1 MNEFPIPSNT
11 YLSFDGLSVKE
22 KIRQRLI
29 QTGVFTDQ
37 NFEGSNIS
45 ALNDMIAMV
54 CSLLLYNLSKTAN
67 EGLFTEA
74 QLYENVSR
82 IVKQLDYKPVGYQ
95 TSTLNFTLTANSNI
109 SIGNYTIPRYS
120 YVSIGNIRYSLTKD
134 YSFLKSSSGNQ
145 VIDTSN
151 NDVLL
156 YQGTVVEHPLYTA
169 QGINNELIILT
180 PTNSSDKID
189 HFNIH
194 VYVKDSSGVWS
205 EWTKTQS
212 LYLNNSISKV
222 YEIRFNENKKYEIKF
237 GNDINGKALIAGESV
252 AVYYTKSNGI
262 SGEVGVGAIQGKT
275 FTAFNSSRLTAI
287 LSDISSQTYNTSILS
302 NLLLDNTCKSTYYS
316 EPENVTSIKE
326 NAPANFRSQYSLVVP
341 SSYETF
347 VKSNFANII
356 QDVKCVNNSTY
367 IDTYQKYFYDL
378 GLNKPELESRALF
391 NQLKMSDSCNF
402 NNIYLYIVPKTI
414 GNTVNYLN
422 ASQKKLIVD
431 TIQEEKILTSEI
443 VVSDPVYIAI
453 DLALSDSNTVLI
465 SDITDTVLVV
475 EKNYNTRR
483 NDSSIIEEVA
493 SVIDDYFNR
502 RNFKLGQT
510 IDVLQL
516 TANILS
522 IDGIKKIYTK
532 NSNTQT
538 QVDGIRLL
546 AWNDL
551 YGDISSSVI
560 SGNKKLEDY
569 QFPYFYSTMKDR
581 IVVI

>member
-194 VYVKDSSGVWS
+194 VYVKD
-205 EWTKTQS
+205 
-212 LYLNNSISKV
+212 
-222 YEIRFNENKKYEIKF
+222 
-237 GNDINGKALIAGESV
+237 
-252 AVYYTKSNGI
+252 
-262 SGEVGVGAIQGKT
+262 
-275 FTAFNSSRLTAI
+275 
-287 LSDISSQTYNTSILS
+287 
-302 NLLLDNTCKSTYYS
+302 
-316 EPENVTSIKE
+316 
-326 NAPANFRSQYSLVVP
+326 
-341 SSYETF
+341 
-347 VKSNFANII
+347 
-356 QDVKCVNNSTY
+356 
-367 IDTYQKYFYDL
+367 
-378 GLNKPELESRALF
+378 
-391 NQLKMSDSCNF
+391 
-402 NNIYLYIVPKTI
+402 
-414 GNTVNYLN
+414 
-422 ASQKKLIVD
+422 
-431 TIQEEKILTSEI
+431 
-443 VVSDPVYIAI
+443 
-453 DLALSDSNTVLI
+453 
-465 SDITDTVLVV
+465 
-475 EKNYNTRR
+475 
-483 NDSSIIEEVA
+483 
-493 SVIDDYFNR
+493 
-502 RNFKLGQT
+502 
-510 IDVLQL
+510 
-516 TANILS
+516 
-522 IDGIKKIYTK
+522 
-532 NSNTQT
+532 
-538 QVDGIRLL
+538 
-546 AWNDL
+546 
-551 YGDISSSVI
+551 
-560 SGNKKLEDY
+560 
-569 QFPYFYSTMKDR
+569 
-581 IVVI
+581 